1 MHYVLSRARIEHFAV
16 EVLNQYKPD
25 CLTIPQALDVY
36 DFMENFMELTIDYKN
51 LSPDESILGLT
62 SFNDGIYLVWNDE
75 RTKQY
80 PIEVKNGTVIL
91 ENALLDSKHNGRERF
106 TVIHECSHQILH
118 RDIFARAFNLSTGG
132 LVACARRHI
141 ESSKKK
147 LATSRDWIEWQANA
161 LAAAMLMP
169 KQTTRE
175 VFCEKMRIAPE
186 EINKPIPLT
195 LGIDLLLFEMADVFK
210 VSHKAMKIRV
220 EQLGLIQNR
229 VYDFDFEGFVVI

>member
-1 MHYVLSRARIEHFAV
+1 MHHVLSRAQIEHFAV
-16 EVLNQYKPD
+16 EVLKQYKPD
-25 CLTIPQALDVY
+25 CLTIPQTLDVY

-62 SFNDGIYLVWNDE
+62 SFSDGIYLVWNDD

-91 ENALLDSKHNGRERF
+91 ENALLESNHDGRERF

-118 RDIFARAFNLSTGG
+118 RDIFARALSLSTGG
-132 LVACARRHI
+132 LVVCARRHI
-141 ESSKKK
+141 EPNKKK

-169 KQTTRE
+169 KQVTKK
-175 VFCEKMRIAPE
+175 VFCEKMMIVPE
-186 EINKPIPLT
+186 EIKQPIPLT
-195 LGIDLLLFEMADVFK
+195 LGIDLLLFEVADVFK

-229 VYDFDFEGFVVI
+229 VYDFDFEGIAVN